1 LAVELTLVF
10 SLIAIVGLLVLSAFF
25 SGSETALTAAS
36 RARIHHLERHG
47 NEAARIVSRLI
58 LRRDQLIGAVLLGN
72 NLVNILASSI
82 ATSILITFFGDI
94 GVAIATVVMTTLVL
108 IFAEILPKT
117 YAISNAD
124 RAALAVAPV
133 IRVLVAVLAPLTRA
147 LNAVVRGTLRLFG
160 AGSNSP
166 RVTTVADEIRSAI
179 ELHAREGH
187 MVKHERDM
195 LDSILDLT
203 EVTVEEV
210 MVHRRSM
217 FAINAAEPASSIID
231 QVLSAP
237 YTRVPLWRDDPDN
250 IVGILHAKDVL
261 RAVTSHTGSLD
272 GLDIVGVASEPWFV
286 PETTSLR
293 DQLNA
298 FRRRRAHVAMVVDE
312 YGSLMG
318 LVTLEDILEDIVGE
332 IADEHDIPAPT
343 VRALGDGSYV
353 VDGAMTIRDL
363 NRLFDWNLP
372 DEEATTVAGLVIY
385 SAQVIPE
392 VGQVF
397 VFNRFRFEIL
407 RRQRNQIVSLRVTPP
422 ARRASGAA

>member
-1 LAVELTLVF
+1 
-10 SLIAIVGLLVLSAFF
+10 
-25 SGSETALTAAS
+25 
-36 RARIHHLERHG
+36 
-47 NEAARIVSRLI
+47 
-58 LRRDQLIGAVLLGN
+58 
-72 NLVNILASSI
+72 
-82 ATSILITFFGDI
+82 
-94 GVAIATVVMTTLVL
+94 
-108 IFAEILPKT
+108 
-117 YAISNAD
+117 
-124 RAALAVAPV
+124 
-133 IRVLVAVLAPLTRA
+133 
-147 LNAVVRGTLRLFG
+147 
-160 AGSNSP
+160 
-166 RVTTVADEIRSAI
+166 
-179 ELHAREGH
+179 
-187 MVKHERDM
+187 
-195 LDSILDLT
+195 
-203 EVTVEEV
+203 
-210 MVHRRSM
+210 
-217 FAINAAEPASSIID
+217 
-231 QVLSAP
+231 
-237 YTRVPLWRDDPDN
+237 
-250 IVGILHAKDVL
+250 
-261 RAVTSHTGSLD
+261 
-272 GLDIVGVASEPWFV
+272 VASEPWFV

-397 VFNRFRFEIL
+397 VFNRFRFQIL